1 MERIRSQYNSLAA
14 IIFALLIIAAHLVA
28 PASYS
33 MVKNTISDLGSQGY
47 DYKAIMQTGFILF
60 GVILMLGISL
70 NEMSLRTMPLLIYGL
85 LVDLYGI
92 FCARPI
98 INEESLISSEMQSI
112 LHPIFAQAAG
122 VAFSIGILLQIFY
135 AESKKQKTIH
145 FLFLAAVI
153 GLSIA
158 FGLNHEFPGIIQR
171 ILYLVSLLWLA
182 VFYKP

>member
-28 PASYS
+28 PATYD

-47 DYKAIMQTGFILF
+47 EYKAIMQTGFILF
-60 GVILMLGISL
+60 GVILMMGISL
-70 NEMSLRTMPLLIYGL
+70 NEISLRTMPLLIYAL
-85 LVDLYGI
+85 LVALSGI

-98 INEESLISSEMQSI
+98 LNEEALISSEMQSI

-135 AESKKQKTIH
+135 AESKKRKTIH
-145 FLFLAAVI
+145 FLFLIAVI

-171 ILYLVSLLWLA
+171 VLYLVSLLWLA